1 MATQRQISDHITM
14 VRQNVRKI
22 LDGVEELDN
31 LRAAWDALGLSGALT
46 EDMFQGE
53 NEGLTEA
60 DIAGVYTTHAA
71 IKGLFAKGHATNLYK
86 VN

>member
-31 LRAAWDALGLSGALT
+31 LRAAWDALGLSGTLT

-60 DIAGVYTTHAA
+60 DIAGVYTTHSA
-71 IKGLFAKGHATNLYK
+71 IKWLFAQGHATNLYK

>member
-71 IKGLFAKGHATNLYK
+71 IKGLFAQGHATNLYK

>member
-60 DIAGVYTTHAA
+60 DIAGVYNTHAA
-71 IKGLFAKGHATNLYK
+71 LKALFAQGHATNLYK
-86 VN
+86 VK